1 MSDVPTSRLR
11 TEQLDRL
18 DAALDASSSAS
29 GGGAGGAGSGSV
41 DHPQFVGRYRLLER
55 LGEGGMGA
63 VYRAEQQ
70 TPIERV
76 VALKLI
82 RPGLDDTPEIV
93 RRFGSERQAL
103 ARMDHPN
110 IAKVL
115 DAGADPG
122 TGRPYF
128 VMEYVSGLPITRYCD

>member
-1 MSDVPTSRLR
+1 MSDVPTSKLR

-18 DAALDASSSAS
+18 DAALDASANTSGV
-29 GGGAGGAGSGSV
+29 GGGAGSSSGE
-41 DHPQFVGRYRLLER
+41 HPQLVGRYRVLER

-63 VYRAEQQ
+63 VYRAEQR
-70 TPIERV
+70 TPIERI